1 MSTEITINQDI
12 VEVNVTEEVITIEAP
27 SGAYPLP
34 STVSSVFGRTGN
46 ILALNGD
53 YNTSLVTE
61 NTNLYF
67 TNARARS
74 AISLT
79 TTGISGAATYNSS
92 TGVLN
97 VPQYQ
102 GGVTSFNT
110 RTGAISLLSAD
121 VTGALGFTPYNAT
134 NPAGYIS
141 GITSGMVTT
150 ALGYTPVTNART
162 LTINGTSY
170 DLTADRSWTIAAGVT
185 SVFGRT
191 GAVVATEGD
200 YTLTQLGDVTITTPA
215 NGQVLKYNGTTWVN
229 GTDTDTGL
237 TSVGLSMPSAF
248 TVTNSPL
255 TANGT
260 LSVTGA
266 GTTAQYVRGDG
277 SLATFPSVAQ
287 EAQRLITE
295 VYNNSGVTLAK
306 GTVVYINGGQGNL
319 PTVTKALATGDATSA
334 QTYGIVQTD
343 ITNMNNGFVVVIG
356 SLSDLDT
363 QAYAVGTQLYLS
375 STVAGAWTSVKQY
388 APAHLVYVGIVVR
401 SHPTQGV
408 VEVRIQNG
416 FELDEL
422 HDVSAQSPTN
432 GDILQYVASTD
443 LWTKTAGTT
452 TNIAEGTN
460 LYYTDARSRA
470 ALSFVAGS
478 GAYNSTTGVITIPT
492 NNNQITNGSNYITL
506 ASLSAGTG
514 ISYNNTTGVITN
526 SAPDQTVS
534 LTSGTGI
541 SVSGTYPS
549 FTIASTITQYTDAL
563 ARASIS
569 LTTTGSSGAATYDNT
584 TGVLNIPQYSGG
596 GGGSISLAAI
606 GSTPNANAA
615 TLTGTVLNLE
625 PASASFGGV
634 VTTGTQTFAGA
645 KTFSS
650 AVTALSYNVFDGS
663 QTITKVNTSDLQFNA
678 SSAGSTIL
686 FRVAGDER
694 MRITANGNTAF
705 GSTTATSRLSVGN
718 KLLMWDA
725 TPTGA
730 SASTE
735 MGYLFN
741 TTSQPAGSFVESAG
755 AGTGTIL
762 SYGTNVPQVGTRN
775 TSFVGG
781 IFRLDTRAAEQKFVV
796 FGYPTGGSI
805 DTERISVNLQNGNTL
820 LAPIAGNV
828 GIGLSSF
835 ATMGSKLQI
844 NGNAA
849 IGYSASTAAPTNGLA
864 VSGNIGVNTT
874 GSAWGS
880 NYRVLELQKGSS
892 FVNNNA
898 TNYTGVYS
906 NAYYNGTND
915 IYFSSSFALKYEM
928 LNGEHIWYNSGIGS
942 TGGVVS
948 FNAAM
953 RINNSSNLGLGTTT
967 IGSKLQVN
975 GNAAI
980 GYSAST
986 AAPTNGLLVNGN
998 VGIGTSTFNY
1008 SSAGRGD
1015 LAVSGTT
1022 DSILELQANSTTISY
1037 LYAGTS
1043 NVDLRALSSRDLTFS
1058 TTVGETIRI
1067 TSAAGNVG
1075 IGTTTIGSKLQVN
1088 GNAAIGYSASTAA
1101 PTNGL
1106 AVSGS
1111 VTVGTTSIASATN
1124 DKLTVRTDQNASTRV
1139 AIENLTTG
1147 TQAISEI
1154 FLAAG
1159 TIGNYCNFGKAN
1171 ASYTGYKTLGANS
1184 CYWYNGNAGN
1194 IVFLNDVASGNINF
1208 AAGASSTAQMT
1219 IASTGAVT
1227 MTNDVEIAGVLRAT
1241 ITTNRQTASYTLVL
1255 ADRGKLVEMNVATA
1269 NNLTIPLNSSVAF
1282 PIGTQIDL
1290 SQYGAGQTTVVATG
1304 GVTIRSTNSWVKLN
1318 AQYAAATLIKIGTD
1332 EWYLFGNLNA

>member
-1 MSTEITINQDI
+1 MSTEIIINQDI
-12 VEVNVTEEVITIEAP
+12 VEINVTEEIVVVEAP
-27 SGAYPLP
+27 AGAYPLP
-34 STVSSVFGRTGN
+34 STVSSVFGRTGA
-46 ILALNGD
+46 IIATIGD

-67 TNARARS
+67 TNARSRT

-79 TTGISGAATYNSS
+79 TTGTSGAATYDSA
-92 TGVLN
+92 TGIFN
-97 VPQYQ
+97 IPQYQ

-121 VTGALGFTPYNAT
+121 VT
-134 NPAGYIS
+134 
-141 GITSGMVTT
+141 T

-162 LTINGTSY
+162 LSINGVTY

-248 TVTNSPL
+248 SVANSPL

-295 VYNNSGVTLAK
+295 VYNNSGATLTK

-388 APAHLVYVGIVVR
+388 APAHLVYVAIVVR

-569 LTTTGSSGAATYDNT
+569 LTTTGTSGAATYDNT

-694 MRITANGNTAF
+694 MRITANGNTAI
-705 GSTTATSRLSVGN
+705 GSTTTTSKFSVSN
-718 KLLMWDA
+718 KLLMYDT
-725 TPTGA
+725 TPSGA
-730 SASTE
+730 AVSTI
-735 MGYLFN
+735 MGYTFN
-741 TTSQPAGSFVESAG
+741 SIVPSGLVVEQSVQD
-755 AGTGTIL
+755 IL
-762 SYGTNVPQVGTRN
+762 SLAINCGQVGTRN
-775 TSFVGG
+775 NATVGG
-781 IFRLDTRAAEQKFVV
+781 IFRLDTRTAEQRFVV
-796 FGYPTGGSI
+796 FGVPTGAA
-805 DTERISVNLQNGNTL
+805 TEFERISVNLQNGATYLN
-820 LAPIAGNV
+820 PIAGNT
-828 GIGLSSF
+828 GIGLTV
-835 ATMGSKLQI
+835 ATS
-844 NGNAA
+844 
-849 IGYSASTAAPTNGLA
+849 
-864 VSGNIGVNTT
+864 
-874 GSAWGS
+874 
-880 NYRVLELQKGSS
+880 
-892 FVNNNA
+892 
-898 TNYTGVYS
+898 
-906 NAYYNGTND
+906 
-915 IYFSSSFALKYEM
+915 
-928 LNGEHIWYNSGIGS
+928 
-942 TGGVVS
+942 
-948 FNAAM
+948 
-953 RINNSSNLGLGTTT
+953 
-967 IGSKLQVN
+967 
-975 GNAAI
+975 
-980 GYSAST
+980 
-986 AAPTNGLLVNGN
+986 
-998 VGIGTSTFNY
+998 
-1008 SSAGRGD
+1008 
-1015 LAVSGTT
+1015 
-1022 DSILELQANSTTISY
+1022 
-1037 LYAGTS
+1037 
-1043 NVDLRALSSRDLTFS
+1043 LS
-1058 TTVGETIRI
+1058 
-1067 TSAAGNVG
+1067 
-1075 IGTTTIGSKLQVN
+1075 SKLQVN

-1106 AVSGS
+1106 AVSGAVS
-1111 VTVGTTSIASATN
+1111 FGTTNTPYTLTVAQNGGAGYIGVTNQTGAVGDRVLRMGFNTGLTYASIQGTRLNIADDINIVLQQGGGNVGISAT
-1124 DKLTVRTDQNASTRV
+1124 
-1139 AIENLTTG
+1139 
-1147 TQAISEI
+1147 
-1154 FLAAG
+1154 
-1159 TIGNYCNFGKAN
+1159 TIGSK
-1171 ASYTGYKTLGANS
+1171 LQV
-1184 CYWYNGNAGN
+1184 NGNAAIGYSASTAAPTN
-1194 IVFLNDVASGNINF
+1194 GMSVAGTVNVGTNTSVTTAALQVSSTTQGFLPPKMTTTQKNAITTP
-1208 AAGASSTAQMT
+1208 AAGLIVYDTT
-1219 IASTGAVT
+1219 LNKLCVFTT
-1227 MTNDVEIAGVLRAT
+1227 TWET
-1241 ITTNRQTASYTLVL
+1241 ITSL
-1255 ADRGKLVEMNVATA
+1255 
-1269 NNLTIPLNSSVAF
+1269 
-1282 PIGTQIDL
+1282 
-1290 SQYGAGQTTVVATG
+1290 
-1304 GVTIRSTNSWVKLN
+1304 
-1318 AQYAAATLIKIGTD
+1318 
-1332 EWYLFGNLNA
+1332 

>member
-1 MSTEITINQDI
+1 MSTEITINQSTIDI
-12 VEVNVTEEVITIEAP
+12 NVTEQVITIEAP

-46 ILALNGD
+46 IIALNGD

-79 TTGISGAATYNSS
+79 TTGTSGAATYNSS

-191 GAVVATEGD
+191 GVVVATEGD

-277 SLATFPSVAQ
+277 SLATVPSVAQ

-295 VYNNSGVTLAK
+295 VYNNSGVTLTK

-432 GDILQYVASTD
+432 GDILQYVAATD

-534 LTSGTGI
+534 LTSGAGI

-549 FTIASTITQYTDAL
+549 FTIASTITQYTDALARAAISGGTGISYNSTSGVITNTITQYTDAL

-584 TGVLNIPQYSGG
+584 TGVLNIPQ
-596 GGGSISLAAI
+596 
-606 GSTPNANAA
+606 
-615 TLTGTVLNLE
+615 
-625 PASASFGGV
+625 
-634 VTTGTQTFAGA
+634 
-645 KTFSS
+645 
-650 AVTALSYNVFDGS
+650 
-663 QTITKVNTSDLQFNA
+663 
-678 SSAGSTIL
+678 
-686 FRVAGDER
+686 
-694 MRITANGNTAF
+694 
-705 GSTTATSRLSVGN
+705 
-718 KLLMWDA
+718 
-725 TPTGA
+725 
-730 SASTE
+730 
-735 MGYLFN
+735 
-741 TTSQPAGSFVESAG
+741 
-755 AGTGTIL
+755 
-762 SYGTNVPQVGTRN
+762 
-775 TSFVGG
+775 
-781 IFRLDTRAAEQKFVV
+781 
-796 FGYPTGGSI
+796 
-805 DTERISVNLQNGNTL
+805 
-820 LAPIAGNV
+820 
-828 GIGLSSF
+828 
-835 ATMGSKLQI
+835 
-844 NGNAA
+844 
-849 IGYSASTAAPTNGLA
+849 
-864 VSGNIGVNTT
+864 
-874 GSAWGS
+874 
-880 NYRVLELQKGSS
+880 
-892 FVNNNA
+892 
-898 TNYTGVYS
+898 
-906 NAYYNGTND
+906 
-915 IYFSSSFALKYEM
+915 
-928 LNGEHIWYNSGIGS
+928 
-942 TGGVVS
+942 
-948 FNAAM
+948 
-953 RINNSSNLGLGTTT
+953 
-967 IGSKLQVN
+967 
-975 GNAAI
+975 
-980 GYSAST
+980 
-986 AAPTNGLLVNGN
+986 
-998 VGIGTSTFNY
+998 
-1008 SSAGRGD
+1008 
-1015 LAVSGTT
+1015 
-1022 DSILELQANSTTISY
+1022 
-1037 LYAGTS
+1037 
-1043 NVDLRALSSRDLTFS
+1043 
-1058 TTVGETIRI
+1058 
-1067 TSAAGNVG
+1067 
-1075 IGTTTIGSKLQVN
+1075 
-1088 GNAAIGYSASTAA
+1088 
-1101 PTNGL
+1101 
-1106 AVSGS
+1106 
-1111 VTVGTTSIASATN
+1111 
-1124 DKLTVRTDQNASTRV
+1124 
-1139 AIENLTTG
+1139 
-1147 TQAISEI
+1147 
-1154 FLAAG
+1154 
-1159 TIGNYCNFGKAN
+1159 
-1171 ASYTGYKTLGANS
+1171 
-1184 CYWYNGNAGN
+1184 
-1194 IVFLNDVASGNINF
+1194 
-1208 AAGASSTAQMT
+1208 
-1219 IASTGAVT
+1219 
-1227 MTNDVEIAGVLRAT
+1227 
-1241 ITTNRQTASYTLVL
+1241 
-1255 ADRGKLVEMNVATA
+1255 
-1269 NNLTIPLNSSVAF
+1269 
-1282 PIGTQIDL
+1282 
-1290 SQYGAGQTTVVATG
+1290 
-1304 GVTIRSTNSWVKLN
+1304 
-1318 AQYAAATLIKIGTD
+1318 
-1332 EWYLFGNLNA
+1332 